1 MGLVVNN
8 RWLLLLL
15 VVLVL
20 MPMRSVSADDD
31 VDDEDDEDD
40 EAQVLGLD
48 AEGLGEVAQWLM
60 VGTLLIVVWKP
71 LFKWLRTN
79 GPERFGVEARPF
91 KKKLGVFNRRFMRVH
106 VWIGLAAVVL
116 GTIHGYVL
124 EWHWSL
130 WLAMLFLWLLVVSGA
145 LMMWKTPPKQ
155 IRKAS
160 RLLHMQRAMSVLA
173 VALLLIGHALVD

>member
-1 MGLVVNN
+1 MANL
-8 RWLLLLL
+8 RALL
-15 VVLVL
+15 VVLFLLV
-20 MPMRSVSADDD
+20 PMTVASADGD
-31 VDDEDDEDD
+31 VDDEEDD
-40 EAQVLGLD
+40 EAQVFGLD

-79 GPERFGVEARPF
+79 GAERFGVEARPF

-106 VWIGLAAVVL
+106 VWIGLGAVVL
-116 GTIHGYVL
+116 GTVHGYVL
-124 EWHWSL
+124 EWHWTL
-130 WLAMLFLWLLVVSGA
+130 WVAMLFLWLLVVSGG
-145 LMMWKTPPKQ
+145 LMMWKTPPRQ

>member
-1 MGLVVNN
+1 MQRTVNN
-8 RWLLLLL
+8 RWYLLLIMI
-15 VVLVL
+15 LVL
-20 MPMRSVSADDD
+20 MPSTFVSADDD
-31 VDDEDDEDD
+31 VDEDDD
-40 EAQVLGLD
+40 EASVLGLD

-116 GTIHGYVL
+116 GTVHGYVL

-130 WLAMLFLWLLVVSGA
+130 WLAMFFLWMLVVSGA
-145 LMMWKTPPKQ
+145 LMMWKKPPKQ

>member
-1 MGLVVNN
+1 MVLF
-8 RWLLLLL
+8 LL
-15 VVLVL
+15 V
-20 MPMRSVSADDD
+20 PMTVASADGD
-31 VDDEDDEDD
+31 VDGEEDD
-40 EAQVLGLD
+40 EAQVFGLD

-79 GPERFGVEARPF
+79 GPERFDVEARPF

-106 VWIGLAAVVL
+106 VWIGLGAVVL
-116 GTIHGYVL
+116 GTVHGYVL
-124 EWHWSL
+124 EWHWTL
-130 WLAMLFLWLLVVSGA
+130 WVAMLFLWLLVVSGG
-145 LMMWKTPPKQ
+145 LMMWKTPPRQ

>member
-1 MGLVVNN
+1 MANL
-8 RWLLLLL
+8 RALL
-15 VVLVL
+15 VVLFLLV
-20 MPMRSVSADDD
+20 PMTVASADGD
-31 VDDEDDEDD
+31 VDDEEDD
-40 EAQVLGLD
+40 EAQVFGLD

-106 VWIGLAAVVL
+106 VWIGLGAVVL
-116 GTIHGYVL
+116 GTVHGYVL
-124 EWHWSL
+124 EWHWTL
-130 WLAMLFLWLLVVSGA
+130 WVAMLFLWLLVVSGG
-145 LMMWKTPPKQ
+145 LMMWKTPPRQ

>member
-1 MGLVVNN
+1 MVLF
-8 RWLLLLL
+8 LLF
-15 VVLVL
+15 
-20 MPMRSVSADDD
+20 PMTVASADGD
-31 VDDEDDEDD
+31 VDDEEDD
-40 EAQVLGLD
+40 EAQVFGLD

-79 GPERFGVEARPF
+79 CPERFGVEARPF

-106 VWIGLAAVVL
+106 VWIGLGAVVL
-116 GTIHGYVL
+116 GTVHGYVL
-124 EWHWSL
+124 EWHWTL
-130 WLAMLFLWLLVVSGA
+130 WVAMLFLWLLVVSGG
-145 LMMWKTPPKQ
+145 LMMWKTPPRQ

-173 VALLLIGHALVD
+173 VALLLVGHALVD

>member
-1 MGLVVNN
+1 MAHL
-8 RWLLLLL
+8 RALL
-15 VVLVL
+15 VVLFL
-20 MPMRSVSADDD
+20 LFPMTVASADGD
-31 VDDEDDEDD
+31 VDDEEDD
-40 EAQVLGLD
+40 EAQVFGLD

-106 VWIGLAAVVL
+106 VWIGLGAVVL
-116 GTIHGYVL
+116 GTVHGYVL
-124 EWHWSL
+124 EWHWTL
-130 WLAMLFLWLLVVSGA
+130 WVAMLFLWLLVVSGG
-145 LMMWKTPPKQ
+145 LMMWKTPPRQ

-173 VALLLIGHALVD
+173 VALLLVGHALVD

>member
-1 MGLVVNN
+1 MANL
-8 RWLLLLL
+8 RALL
-15 VVLVL
+15 VVLFLLV
-20 MPMRSVSADDD
+20 PMTVASADGD
-31 VDDEDDEDD
+31 VDDEEDD
-40 EAQVLGLD
+40 EAQVFGLD

-79 GPERFGVEARPF
+79 SPERFGVEARPF

-106 VWIGLAAVVL
+106 VWIGLGAVVL
-116 GTIHGYVL
+116 GTVHGYVL
-124 EWHWSL
+124 EWHWTL
-130 WLAMLFLWLLVVSGA
+130 WVAMLFLWLLVVSGG
-145 LMMWKTPPKQ
+145 LMMWKTPPRQ

-173 VALLLIGHALVD
+173 VALLLVGHALVD

>member
-1 MGLVVNN
+1 MANP
-8 RWLLLLL
+8 RALL
-15 VVLVL
+15 VVLFLLV
-20 MPMRSVSADDD
+20 PMTVASADGD
-31 VDDEDDEDD
+31 VDDEEDD
-40 EAQVLGLD
+40 EAQVFGLD

-79 GPERFGVEARPF
+79 GPKRFGVEARPF

-106 VWIGLAAVVL
+106 VWIGLGAVVL
-116 GTIHGYVL
+116 GTVHGYVL
-124 EWHWSL
+124 EWHWTL
-130 WLAMLFLWLLVVSGA
+130 WVAMLFLWLLVVSGG
-145 LMMWKTPPKQ
+145 LMMWKTPPRQ

-173 VALLLIGHALVD
+173 VALLLVGHALVD

>member
-1 MGLVVNN
+1 MANL
-8 RWLLLLL
+8 RALL
-15 VVLVL
+15 VVLFL
-20 MPMRSVSADDD
+20 LFPMTVASADGD
-31 VDDEDDEDD
+31 VDDEEDD
-40 EAQVLGLD
+40 EAQVFGLD

-106 VWIGLAAVVL
+106 VWIGLGAVVL
-116 GTIHGYVL
+116 GTVHGYVL
-124 EWHWSL
+124 EWHWTL
-130 WLAMLFLWLLVVSGA
+130 WVAMLFLWLLVVSGG
-145 LMMWKTPPKQ
+145 LMMWKTPPRQ

-173 VALLLIGHALVD
+173 VALLLVGHALVD